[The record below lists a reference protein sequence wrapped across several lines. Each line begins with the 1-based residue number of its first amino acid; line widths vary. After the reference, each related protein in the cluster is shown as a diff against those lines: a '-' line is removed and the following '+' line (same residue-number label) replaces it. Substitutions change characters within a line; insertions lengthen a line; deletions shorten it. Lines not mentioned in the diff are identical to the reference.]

1 MKILG
6 EELGEIGRWYLA
18 LPPILVIGFLIGL
31 FFLAAAG
38 QTRLNMTNERAPSS
52 QLREQA
58 LNEFAGL
65 ITDAES
71 AQRGY
76 LLTGESAY
84 LAPYAGA
91 VTQVGK
97 ALDRL
102 HDAYGGDESSSEF
115 HQLRVLTGKELG
127 ELEDGIALL
136 KKRGISPTASVV
148 GTDVGKRTMDSIA
161 AIIATMRS
169 EEAGQAAAATAEW
182 QEDFHLSRWASAAG
196 ATLNIGL
203 VLLAIWLVYSDMRRR
218 APQAAALRD
227 QKIQLEQQVAARTSE
242 LTALSTHLQGVSEQ
256 EKSALSREL
265 HDELGGLLV
274 AARMDLS
281 WLQQRLPTTDP
292 NIEQRF
298 KRIHESLSAGV
309 DLKRRVVEELR
320 PTLLDNMGLFT
331 ALRWQFKETCRRA
344 GLKCTESIPESEPKF
359 NPDAAIGVFRI
370 AQEAL
375 TNILKHAEATTADLL
390 ISMEGGLFVLR
401 VSDDG
406 KGIPPNRLQTIT
418 SHGLAS
424 MRHRIA
430 ALGGTWEVRSPGT
443 GGTIVNATIPLQRI
457 LSSEGARRERR
468 RARRGFGPAGSRQL
482 PLRGAIVRPSSPPM
496 TT

>member
-18 LPPILVIGFLIGL
+18 LPPILLIGFLIGL
-31 FFLAAAG
+31 FFVAAAG
-38 QTRLNMTNERAPSS
+38 QTRLNMANERAHRS

-84 LAPYAGA
+84 LTPYADA
-91 VTQVGK
+91 VTRVGQ

-115 HQLRVLTGKELG
+115 HELRVLTGKEIG
-127 ELEDGIALL
+127 ELEVGIALL
-136 KKRGISPTASVV
+136 KKRGISTAVSVI
-148 GTDVGKRTMDSIA
+148 GTDVGKRTMDSIV
-161 AIIATMRS
+161 AIVATMRS
-169 EEAGQAAAATAEW
+169 EEAGEAAAANEDW
-182 QEDFHLSRWASAAG
+182 QKDFRLSRWVSAAG
-196 ATLNIGL
+196 AIMNIGL
-203 VLLAIWLVYSDMRRR
+203 VLLAIRLVYSDMRRR
-218 APQAAALRD
+218 ARQAAALRD

-281 WLQQRLPTTDP
+281 WLQQRLPASDP
-292 NIEQRF
+292 SIEQRF
-298 KRIHESLSAGV
+298 KRIHDSLSAGV

-331 ALRWQFKETCRRA
+331 ALRWQFKETCRRT
-344 GLKCTESIPESEPKF
+344 GLRCTETIPESELKF
-359 NPDAAIGVFRI
+359 TPDAAIGIFRV

-375 TNILKHAEATTADLL
+375 TNILKHSEAKSADLF
-390 ISMEGGLFVLR
+390 IAMDRDTFTLR
-401 VSDDG
+401 ITDDG
-406 KGIPPNRLQTIT
+406 KGIPSGCLATST
-418 SHGLAS
+418 SHGLVS

-430 ALGGTWEVRSPGT
+430 GLGGTWELGSPGS
-443 GGTIVNATIPLQRI
+443 GGTMVTARIPLARMLPPI
-457 LSSEGARRERR
+457 TPEGGEH
-468 RARRGFGPAGSRQL
+468 
-482 PLRGAIVRPSSPPM
+482 PLASLALQS
-496 TT
+496 